1 MLVTN
6 HVTFFFLKLFVHF
19 FCSSKRNE
27 PKKRSPEIPTA
38 VKTGACYTG
47 LIGATVFAAVR
58 TISGL
63 PSRLNLEKY
72 VMLLFIIG
80 FQTASENFGRA
91 ERKKIALW
99 AILAKEPAC
108 RDSDCLEA
116 CCGGL

>member
-1 MLVTN
+1 
-6 HVTFFFLKLFVHF
+6 
-19 FCSSKRNE
+19 
-27 PKKRSPEIPTA
+27 
-38 VKTGACYTG
+38 
-47 LIGATVFAAVR
+47 
-58 TISGL
+58 
-63 PSRLNLEKY
+63 
-72 VMLLFIIG
+72 MLLFIIG